1 MTLYNPNNLIG
12 NPKLDA
18 KIQEIEDTASISGD
32 NYLYSSSVT
41 EMTGLTP
48 TIAHN
53 EHEAQNYE
61 ELFPYLPPASHPA
74 DGIRAEYRTEVRPQ
88 SKNTF
93 SEHTNEF
100 PH

>member
-18 KIQEIEDTASISGD
+18 KVAEIEDAGFIAGD
-32 NYLYSSSVT
+32 NYLYAASTT

-61 ELFPYLPPASHPA
+61 EIYPYLPPVPHSTE
-74 DGIRAEYRTEVRPQ
+74 GIHAEYRTEVTPQ
-88 SKNTF
+88 FK
-93 SEHTNEF
+93 HQNEK
-100 PH
+100 PYDTL

>member
-18 KIQEIEDTASISGD
+18 KIQETEDAGSINGD
-32 NYLYSSSVT
+32 NYLYAASVND
-41 EMTGLTP
+41 MTGLAP

-74 DGIRAEYRTEVRPQ
+74 DGIRAEYRTEVTPQ
-88 SKNTF
+88 SKHLDDKPYP
-93 SEHTNEF
+93 S
-100 PH
+100 